1 MGDSILADN
10 ERKRLDLG
18 LPWLVCFALFTA
30 WQVGVFSYSGAA
42 LAVAGR
48 LPLGMDSENLM
59 PLIVTG
65 Y

>member
-1 MGDSILADN
+1 MDNSLAADN

-18 LPWLVCFALFTA
+18 LPWLVCFAMFTA

-48 LPLGMDSENLM
+48 LPLGMDSGNLM
-59 PLIVTG
+59 PLI
-65 Y
+65 